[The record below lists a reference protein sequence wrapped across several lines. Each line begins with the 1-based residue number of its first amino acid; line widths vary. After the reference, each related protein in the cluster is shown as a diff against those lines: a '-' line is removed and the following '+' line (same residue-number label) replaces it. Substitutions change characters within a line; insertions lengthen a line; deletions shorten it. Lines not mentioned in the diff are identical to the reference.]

1 MMVRGNRMAIINSES
16 ILKVLV
22 SYNSWWK
29 TGMINSS
36 LTRTY
41 KRFAFSEALKRIMDQ
56 KLRRTVILTGTRR
69 VGKTTIQYQIIEEL
83 LRTIEPKKIVYI
95 SMDHPMLKLSSIGDI
110 LECYHQNICAE
121 KDVYYFFDEIQYSQ
135 DWDKWLKTIYD
146 MEPDTK
152 VVATGSASPMII
164 KGASESGAGR
174 WSIIQVPPLSFYEYC
189 ELRGIEK
196 PDLSKEDN
204 ISSWATKSHYE
215 QTQIMIKL
223 SKLQYHLNRYL
234 QIGGFPELVLSDN
247 DLYAQQ
253 VLREDVVDKVIK
265 RDLPSIY
272 PIRNSTE
279 LERIFLYLCKTSS
292 SIVSIDL
299 IAKELQGVSRPTV
312 LNYISYLESANLI
325 FQSWPI
331 EMSGKKVLKSSPKIY
346 VADPAIL
353 SAVLMDET
361 LFIDSI
367 EMGKIIETTVYKH
380 LASFYYRKAT
390 SIGYFRGGSK
400 NKEIDIVVEYP
411 NTRNILVEVKYR
423 DNATIS
429 DDDAISEMCEEA
441 SASIVVTKKA
451 DDYGIHHTKC
461 GKDLIRIPAFAFL
474 YLLGHAEKNGYID

>member
-1 MMVRGNRMAIINSES
+1 MAIINSQS
-16 ILKVLV
+16 ILKVLA

-29 TGMINSS
+29 TGIINPS
-36 LTRTY
+36 LAKSY
-41 KRFAFSEALKRIMDQ
+41 KRFAYSEALKRITDQ
-56 KLRRTVILTGTRR
+56 NLRRLVILTGTRR

-83 LRTIEPKKIVYI
+83 LHTIDPKKIVYI
-95 SMDHPMLKLSSIGDI
+95 SMDHPMLKLSTIGDI
-110 LECYHQNICAE
+110 LDCYHQNIYADN
-121 KDVYYFFDEIQYSQ
+121 DVYYFFDEIQYAK
-135 DWDKWLKTIYD
+135 DWDKWLKSIYD

-152 VVATGSASPMII
+152 VVATGSASPII
-164 KGASESGAGR
+164 MKGASESGAGR
-174 WSIIQVPPLSFYEYC
+174 WSVIQVPTLSFYEYC
-189 ELRGIEK
+189 ELKGVEK
-196 PDLSKEDN
+196 PNLTQDDN
-204 ISSWATKSHYE
+204 IISWATKSHYD
-215 QTQIMIKL
+215 QTQIMLKL
-223 SKLQYHLNRYL
+223 AKLQNHLNRYL

-272 PIRNSTE
+272 PIRNTTE
-279 LERIFLYLCKTSS
+279 LERIFLYLCKVSS
-292 SIVSIDL
+292 SIVSVDL

-346 VADPAIL
+346 IADPAIL
-353 SAVLMDET
+353 NAVLMDET

-380 LASFYYRKAT
+380 LASFYYKKAT
-390 SIGYFRGGSK
+390 SIGYFRGGNK

-423 DNATIS
+423 DNATIA

-451 DDYGIHHTKC
+451 EDYGVHHTKC
-461 GKDLIRIPAFAFL
+461 GKNLIRIPAFAFL
-474 YLLGHAEKNGYID
+474 YLLGHAEKNGYKS